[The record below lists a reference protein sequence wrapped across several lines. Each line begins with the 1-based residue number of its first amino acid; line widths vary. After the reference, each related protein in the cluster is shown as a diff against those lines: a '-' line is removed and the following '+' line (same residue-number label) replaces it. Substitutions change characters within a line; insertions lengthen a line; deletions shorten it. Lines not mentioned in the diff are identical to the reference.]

1 MARLLLVFEA
11 FSKALMLLLLVFLFS
26 GRLVVTAAPS
36 ASKVQQKIKQGRVHM
51 KSVQESL
58 SQAEETMVKIK
69 ADEVSVI
76 QSLEQLNVRLNQSL
90 ARGRRLRSAI
100 ERLEDKIR
108 TLNADRDTLA
118 QEMQGLK
125 SHAMHRLVAYYK
137 LGHLGVAPLL
147 FSADS
152 FFDLCQRRNDLQR
165 ILTCD
170 ASLWD
175 KYQVQQERLASL
187 SETLTAQQANQ
198 DSLLLKYQEE
208 AQTIAQERS
217 SRAKL
222 LARIQA
228 DKRSTLAAIVS
239 LRQAAKELDE
249 TIRSLERTP
258 QLPAARSRPQSGGF
272 VALKGA
278 LPLPVQGEVVVPF
291 GYHRGQ
297 GAYNVTSFHS
307 GVNIMADLG
316 APVRA
321 LCDGQVIYA
330 SWFKGYGNM
339 MIIDH
344 GEHYYTL
351 SAQLEQ
357 LLKARGDMVQ
367 TGEVVGT
374 VGDTAP
380 LSGPGL
386 YFEIRHYGKPLDPV
400 LWFKK

>member
-1 MARLLLVFEA
+1 MVRLLLICEA
-11 FSKALMLLLLVFLFS
+11 ISKALMLFLLVFLFS
-26 GRLVVTAAPS
+26 GRLVMAGPP
-36 ASKVQQKIKQGRVHM
+36 ASEVQQKLKQGRAHM

-58 SQAEETMVKIK
+58 SKAEETIVKIK
-69 ADEVSVI
+69 ADEASVI

-90 ARGRRLRSAI
+90 ARGRILRSEI
-100 ERLEDKIR
+100 DRLEDKMR

-137 LGHLGVAPLL
+137 LGQLGIAPVL

-152 FFDLCQRRNDLQR
+152 FFDLWERRNNLQR
-165 ILTCD
+165 ILACD
-170 ASLWD
+170 ASLLD
-175 KYQVQQERLASL
+175 KFQVQQERLESL
-187 SETLTAQQANQ
+187 SEILTAQQANK
-198 DSLLLKYQEE
+198 DSLLLKYHEE
-208 AQTIAQERS
+208 AQSIAQKKGG
-217 SRAKL
+217 RAKL
-222 LARIQA
+222 LESIQA

-239 LRQAAKELDE
+239 LRQTAKELDE
-249 TIRSLERTP
+249 TIRSLGRTP
-258 QLPAARSRPQSGGF
+258 QFPAAHTHPPSGGF

-291 GYHRGQ
+291 GYHRDQ
-297 GAYNVTSFHS
+297 GPYNVTSFHS

-316 APVRA
+316 ARVQA
-321 LCDGQVIYA
+321 LYDGQVIYA

-357 LLKARGDMVQ
+357 LLKESGDTVQ
-367 TGEVVGT
+367 TGDVVGT
-374 VGDTAP
+374 VGDTAT

-386 YFEIRHYGKPLDPV
+386 YFEIRHYGKPLDPL

>member
-11 FSKALMLLLLVFLFS
+11 FSKALMLFLLVFLFS
-26 GRLVVTAAPS
+26 GGLVMAAPP
-36 ASKVQQKIKQGRVHM
+36 ASEVQQKIKQGRVHM

-58 SQAEETMVKIK
+58 SKAEETMVKIK
-69 ADEVSVI
+69 AHEASVI

-90 ARGRRLRSAI
+90 ARGRRLHSQI
-100 ERLEDKIR
+100 DRLEDKIR

-118 QEMQGLK
+118 QEIEGLK
-125 SHAMHRLVAYYK
+125 SHAIHRLVAFYK
-137 LGHLGVAPLL
+137 LGQLGIAPVL
-147 FSADS
+147 FSAES
-152 FFDLCQRRNDLQR
+152 FFDLCQTRDALQR
-165 ILTCD
+165 ILACD

-208 AQTIAQERS
+208 TQSIAQERGR
-217 SRAKL
+217 RAKL
-222 LARIQA
+222 LASIQA

-239 LRQAAKELDE
+239 LRQTAKELDE

-258 QLPAARSRPQSGGF
+258 QLPAARSCPQSGGF

-291 GYHRGQ
+291 GYHRDQ

-357 LLKARGDMVQ
+357 LLKERGDIVQ
-367 TGEVVGT
+367 SGEVVGT
-374 VGDTAP
+374 VGDTAT

-400 LWFKK
+400 LWFQK

>member
-11 FSKALMLLLLVFLFS
+11 FSKALMLFLLVFLFS
-26 GRLVVTAAPS
+26 GRLVMAAPP
-36 ASKVQQKIKQGRVHM
+36 ASEVQQKIKQGRVHM
-51 KSVQESL
+51 KSVRESL
-58 SQAEETMVKIK
+58 SKAEESLVKIK
-69 ADEVSVI
+69 ADEASVI
-76 QSLEQLNVRLNQSL
+76 QGLEQLNVRLNQSL
-90 ARGRRLRSAI
+90 ARGRRLHSAI
-100 ERLEDKIR
+100 ERLQDKIR

-137 LGHLGVAPLL
+137 LGQLGVAPVL

-208 AQTIAQERS
+208 AQSIAQERG

-222 LARIQA
+222 LANIQA
-228 DKRSTLAAIVS
+228 DKRSTLAVIVS
-239 LRQAAKELDE
+239 LRQTAKELDE

-258 QLPAARSRPQSGGF
+258 QLPTARSRPQSGGF

-278 LPLPVQGEVVVPF
+278 LPLPVQGEVVEPF
-291 GYHRGQ
+291 GYHRDQ

-357 LLKARGDMVQ
+357 LLKERGDMVQ

-374 VGDTAP
+374 VGDTAT

-400 LWFKK
+400 SWFKK

>member
-1 MARLLLVFEA
+1 MARLLLVFEI
-11 FSKALMLLLLVFLFS
+11 FFKALMPLLIIWLSS
-26 GRLVVTAAPS
+26 GRLAMAASP
-36 ASKVQQKIKQGRVHM
+36 AGDIQRKIKKERVHAETVQ
-51 KSVQESL
+51 KSL
-58 SQAEETMVKIK
+58 AKAKETMVKIK
-69 ADEVSVI
+69 ADEASVI
-76 QSLEQLNVRLNQSL
+76 RSLEQLNVRLNESL
-90 ARGRRLRSAI
+90 VRGRRLRSEI
-100 ERLEDKIR
+100 DRLEDKIR
-108 TLNADRDTLA
+108 ALNADRDALA
-118 QEMQGLK
+118 EQMQGLK
-125 SHAMHRLVAYYK
+125 SHAVHRLVAYYK
-137 LGHLGVAPLL
+137 LSQLGIAPML

-165 ILTCD
+165 ILASD
-170 ASLWD
+170 AGLWD
-175 KYQVQQERLASL
+175 KYQVQQERLAAL
-187 SETLTAQQANQ
+187 SQTLTAKQAKQNSLFLQFQQ
-198 DSLLLKYQEE
+198 E
-208 AQTIAQERS
+208 AQSVAQQ
-217 SRAKL
+217 RAGRTKL
-222 LARIQA
+222 LASIQA
-228 DKRSTLAAIVS
+228 DKRSALASIAS
-239 LRQAAKELDE
+239 LRQTAKELDE
-249 TIRSLERTP
+249 TIRSLERIP
-258 QLPAARSRPQSGGF
+258 EPPATRSGSKSGGF

-291 GYHRGQ
+291 GHHKDQGRYHVR
-297 GAYNVTSFHS
+297 SFHT

-357 LLKARGDMVQ
+357 VLKEKGDMVQ

-374 VGDTAP
+374 VGDTAT

-386 YFEIRHYGKPLDPV
+386 YFEIRHYGKPLDPL

>member
-1 MARLLLVFEA
+1 MVRLLLICEA
-11 FSKALMLLLLVFLFS
+11 ISKALMFFLLVFLFS
-26 GRLVVTAAPS
+26 GRLVMAGPPS
-36 ASKVQQKIKQGRVHM
+36 SEVQQKIKQGRAHM

-58 SQAEETMVKIK
+58 SKAEETMVKIK
-69 ADEVSVI
+69 ADEASVI
-76 QSLEQLNVRLNQSL
+76 QSLEQLNVRLNQAL
-90 ARGRRLRSAI
+90 TRGRILRSEI
-100 ERLEDKIR
+100 DHLEDKMR

-125 SHAMHRLVAYYK
+125 SHAVHRLVAYYK
-137 LGHLGVAPLL
+137 LGQLGMAPVL

-152 FFDLCQRRNDLQR
+152 FFDLWQTRNDLHR
-165 ILTCD
+165 ILACD

-175 KYQVQQERLASL
+175 KFQVQQERLESL
-187 SETLTAQQANQ
+187 SETLTAQQANK

-208 AQTIAQERS
+208 AQSIAQKKGR
-217 SRAKL
+217 RAKL
-222 LARIQA
+222 LESIQA
-228 DKRSTLAAIVS
+228 DKRSALAAIVS
-239 LRQAAKELDE
+239 FRQTAKELDE

-258 QLPAARSRPQSGGF
+258 QFPAAPTHPPLGGF

-278 LPLPVQGEVVVPF
+278 LPMPVQGEVVLPF
-291 GYHRGQ
+291 GYHGDQ
-297 GAYNVTSFHS
+297 GPYNVKSFHS

-316 APVRA
+316 ARVRA
-321 LCDGQVIYA
+321 LYDGQVIYA

-357 LLKARGDMVQ
+357 LLKESGDTVQ
-367 TGEVVGT
+367 TGDVVGT
-374 VGDTAP
+374 VGDTAT

>member
-1 MARLLLVFEA
+1 MARLLLVFKA
-11 FSKALMLLLLVFLFS
+11 FSKALTFFLLAFLFS
-26 GRLVVTAAPS
+26 GRLVMAAPP
-36 ASKVQQKIKQGRVHM
+36 ASEVQQKMKQGRAHM
-51 KSVQESL
+51 KSVRESL
-58 SQAEETMVKIK
+58 SKTEEIMAKIK
-69 ADEVSVI
+69 ADEASLI

-90 ARGRRLRSAI
+90 ARGRRLHSEI
-100 ERLEDKIR
+100 HRLEDKLR
-108 TLNADRDTLA
+108 TLNADRNTLA

-125 SHAMHRLVAYYK
+125 SHAMDRLVAYYK
-137 LGHLGVAPLL
+137 LGQLGIAPVL

-152 FFDLCQRRNDLQR
+152 FFDLCQRRNGLQR
-165 ILTCD
+165 ILACD

-198 DSLLLKYQEE
+198 DSLLLKYQQEV
-208 AQTIAQERS
+208 QGIAQERGR
-217 SRAKL
+217 RAKL
-222 LARIQA
+222 LASIQA
-228 DKRSTLAAIVS
+228 DRRSTLATIVS
-239 LRQAAKELDE
+239 LRQTAKELDE

-258 QLPAARSRPQSGGF
+258 QLPAPRSRPQSGGF
-272 VALKGA
+272 IALKGA

-291 GYHRGQ
+291 GYQPDQ
-297 GAYNVTSFHS
+297 GPYNVTSFHS

-321 LCDGQVIYA
+321 LSDGEVIYA

-351 SAQLEQ
+351 LAQLEQ
-357 LLKARGDMVQ
+357 VLKERGDTVQ

-374 VGDTAP
+374 VGDTAT

>member
-11 FSKALMLLLLVFLFS
+11 FSKALMLFLLVFLFS
-26 GRLVVTAAPS
+26 GRLVMAAPP
-36 ASKVQQKIKQGRVHM
+36 ASEVQQKIKQGQVHM
-51 KSVQESL
+51 KSVRESL
-58 SQAEETMVKIK
+58 SKAEESLVKIK
-69 ADEVSVI
+69 ADEASVI
-76 QSLEQLNVRLNQSL
+76 QGLEQLNVRLNQSL

-137 LGHLGVAPLL
+137 LGQLGVAPVL

-198 DSLLLKYQEE
+198 DSLLLKYQEQ
-208 AQTIAQERS
+208 AQSIAQERG

-222 LARIQA
+222 LASIQA
-228 DKRSTLAAIVS
+228 DKRSTQAAIVS
-239 LRQAAKELDE
+239 LRQTAKELDE

-258 QLPAARSRPQSGGF
+258 QLPTARSRPQSGGF

-291 GYHRGQ
+291 GYRRDQ

-374 VGDTAP
+374 VGDTAT

-400 LWFKK
+400 SWFKK

>member
-11 FSKALMLLLLVFLFS
+11 FSKALMLFLLVFLFS
-26 GRLVVTAAPS
+26 GRLVMAAPP
-36 ASKVQQKIKQGRVHM
+36 ASEVQQKIKQGRVHM

-58 SQAEETMVKIK
+58 SKAEETMVKIK
-69 ADEVSVI
+69 ADEASVI

-90 ARGRRLRSAI
+90 ARGRRLHSEI
-100 ERLEDKIR
+100 NRLEDKSR

-137 LGHLGVAPLL
+137 LGQLGVAPLL
-147 FSADS
+147 FSANS
-152 FFDLCQRRNDLQR
+152 LFDLCQRRNDLQR
-165 ILTCD
+165 ILACD
-170 ASLWD
+170 ASLWN

-208 AQTIAQERS
+208 AQSIAQERG

-222 LARIQA
+222 LANIQA
-228 DKRSTLAAIVS
+228 DKRSTLAVIVS
-239 LRQAAKELDE
+239 LRQTAKELDE

-278 LPLPVQGEVVVPF
+278 LPLPVQGEVVEPF
-291 GYHRGQ
+291 GYHRDQ

-357 LLKARGDMVQ
+357 LLKERGDMVQ

-374 VGDTAP
+374 VGDTAT

>member
-1 MARLLLVFEA
+1 MVRLLLICEA
-11 FSKALMLLLLVFLFS
+11 ISKALMLFLLVFLFS
-26 GRLVVTAAPS
+26 GRLVMAGPPS
-36 ASKVQQKIKQGRVHM
+36 SEVQQKIKQGRAHM

-58 SQAEETMVKIK
+58 SKAEETMMKIK
-69 ADEVSVI
+69 ADEASVI

-90 ARGRRLRSAI
+90 ARGRILRSEI
-100 ERLEDKIR
+100 DHLEDKMR
-108 TLNADRDTLA
+108 TLNVDRDTLA

-137 LGHLGVAPLL
+137 LGQLGIAPVL

-152 FFDLCQRRNDLQR
+152 FFDLWQRRNDLQQ
-165 ILTCD
+165 ILACD

-175 KYQVQQERLASL
+175 TFQVQQERLESL
-187 SETLTAQQANQ
+187 SEILTAQQANK

-208 AQTIAQERS
+208 AQSIAHKKGE
-217 SRAKL
+217 RAKL
-222 LARIQA
+222 LASIQA
-228 DKRSTLAAIVS
+228 DKRSTLAAVVS
-239 LRQAAKELDE
+239 LRQTAKELDE

-258 QLPAARSRPQSGGF
+258 RFPTAHTYRPSGGF

-278 LPLPVQGEVVVPF
+278 LPMPVQGEVVVPF
-291 GYHRGQ
+291 GYHRDQ
-297 GAYNVTSFHS
+297 RPYNVKSFHS
-307 GVNIMADLG
+307 GINIMADLG
-316 APVRA
+316 TRVRA
-321 LCDGQVIYA
+321 LYNGQVIYA

-357 LLKARGDMVQ
+357 LLKESGDTVQ
-367 TGEVVGT
+367 TGDVVGT
-374 VGDTAP
+374 VGDTAT